1 MKLEDYRIILMA
13 VGLIGT
19 LLIATPALGMVVRLS
34 GGEAFSEL
42 YLLGP
47 EHMAENFPF
56 NIASGQN
63 YSVYVGA
70 GNHMGSS
77 AYYLI
82 YVKFGSSIDLLPN
95 ATTGAP
101 SPLQPLF
108 EYRFVLEDGA
118 TFESPL
124 SFSVVNASFSSN
136 RSVVKT
142 VDVNG
147 VSFDVDKQ
155 VAWDTEQEGFYYRL
169 LVELWSYNSQS
180 NNIEYNS
187 RFVYLQLNLTSNT
200 LSPEA

>member
-1 MKLEDYRIILMA
+1 MKLEDYRTVLIV

-19 LLIATPALGMVVRLS
+19 LLIATPAFSMVVCLP

-56 NIASGQN
+56 NIAAGQN

-70 GNHMGSS
+70 GNHMASPT
-77 AYYLI
+77 YYLI
-82 YVKFGSSIDLLPN
+82 YVKFGNSTESLPN

-108 EYRFVLEDGA
+108 EYRFVLEDDA
-118 TFESPL
+118 IFESPL
-124 SFSVVNASFSSN
+124 SFSIVNASFSSN
-136 RSVVKT
+136 QFRVKT

-147 VSFDVDKQ
+147 VSFNVDKQ
-155 VAWDTEQEGFYYRL
+155 VGWDTEQQGFYYRL
-169 LVELWSYNSQS
+169 LVELWSYNPQA
-180 NNIEYNS
+180 NNIEYSS

-200 LSPEA
+200 FSP